1 METQHQIMGYD
12 RAATLFSPDGRLL
25 QVEYADKAV
34 RLGPA
39 SVGMIC
45 SDGVILLADRRIK
58 DSLLVPNSL
67 IKVYEIDNHVI
78 GTAAGILSDARVL
91 IEKAQVF
98 AQQHRVTYDT
108 PADTETI
115 MKEMSNIKQKFTQ
128 YGGVRPFGVS
138 LMIAGVDEENECKLF
153 ISDVTGNYFGFKASA
168 IGENEEKIKELL
180 RKQYKD
186 SLTIEHGI
194 KVILNILKKVLGK
207 EFDLERFELAYI
219 KTKGEKLVKLEGQE
233 LAKFLK

>member
-180 RKQYKD
+180 KEQYKD

>member
-1 METQHQIMGYD
+1 MGYD

-180 RKQYKD
+180 KKQYKD

>member
-1 METQHQIMGYD
+1 
-12 RAATLFSPDGRLL
+12 
-25 QVEYADKAV
+25 
-34 RLGPA
+34 
-39 SVGMIC
+39 
-45 SDGVILLADRRIK
+45 
-58 DSLLVPNSL
+58 
-67 IKVYEIDNHVI
+67 
-78 GTAAGILSDARVL
+78 
-91 IEKAQVF
+91 
-98 AQQHRVTYDT
+98 
-108 PADTETI
+108 
-115 MKEMSNIKQKFTQ
+115 
-128 YGGVRPFGVS
+128 
-138 LMIAGVDEENECKLF
+138 MIAGVDEENECKLF

>member
-180 RKQYKD
+180 KKQYKD

>member
-1 METQHQIMGYD
+1 MGYD

-180 RKQYKD
+180 KEQYKD

>member
-1 METQHQIMGYD
+1 MGYD